1 MTKYF
6 CIEIPCRPDGTI
18 RPEVSLAVAEISQYA
33 TKKLQ
38 KVGVDPV
45 KTVFKAVEAGAS
57 L

>member
-18 RPEVSLAVAEISQYA
+18 RPEVSLAIAEISQYA

-38 KVGVDPV
+38 KVGVEPM
-45 KTVFKAVEAGAS
+45 KTVFKAVEDGAT